1 MDIFNFLHKPHKNI
15 FIPKKLCADIEY
27 ADVHKNYV
35 SNFLGI
41 LKLFFIIGLYAHERK
56 KTTSR

>member
-27 ADVHKNYV
+27 ADVHENYV
-35 SNFLGI
+35 SNFLSI
-41 LKLFFIIGLYAHERK
+41 LKLFFIIGLYAHER
-56 KTTSR
+56 